1 VKRTARPPRWAGGPS
16 RPSPARPGRGQATVE
31 LALTLPLIT
40 LLLMLGVDAAL
51 LVRGQLVAVQISRE
65 AARHAAVGE
74 PWSAPLP
81 ARVDITRS
89 GDLIRVHTV
98 VVHRIVTPGVS
109 VLGPVQ
115 LRAEAVMRAEGPP

>member
-1 VKRTARPPRWAGGPS
+1 MRTARPPRWAGGPS
-16 RPSPARPGRGQATVE
+16 RSSPTPPERGQATVE
-31 LALTLPLIT
+31 LALTLPVIA

-74 PWSAPLP
+74 PWSPP
-81 ARVDITRS
+81 PTARVDIIRS
-89 GDLIRVHTV
+89 GDLIRAHTV

-109 VLGPVQ
+109 VLGPVE
-115 LRAEAVMRAEGPP
+115 LSAEAVMRAEDRP

>member
-1 VKRTARPPRWAGGPS
+1 M
-16 RPSPARPGRGQATVE
+16 E
-31 LALTLPLIT
+31 LALTLPVIA

-74 PWSAPLP
+74 PWSAPP
-81 ARVDITRS
+81 AARVDISRS
-89 GDLIRVHTV
+89 GDLIRAHTI

-109 VLGPVQ
+109 ALGPVE
-115 LRAEAVMRAEGPP
+115 LSAEAVMRAEDPP